1 MMTHDPRVCAMDSCR
16 DVDVVT
22 GQVDDGWKECL
33 QSPEFS
39 KDADID

>member
-1 MMTHDPRVCAMDSCR
+1 MMTHDPHVCAQDSCR
-16 DVDVVT
+16 GVDVVT
-22 GQVDDGWKECL
+22 GQLDDGWKECL